1 MSTKGKA
8 VSPARALFGRYLR
21 LSGVDWKTYTLL
33 LKAFADRRGVRLTYD
48 RGELEI
54 MSPTFEHD
62 NDAYMLGRFVDAL
75 TEELGLP
82 IKGGRSTT
90 FRRKKKQRGLEPDNC
105 FWIANEAKIRGLRQ
119 IDLRIHPPPDLA
131 IEVDVTHQSINRM
144 RIYAALGVPEVWR
157 LSGDVLAFHVLGTN
171 NRYTEAA
178 QSRAVPLV
186 APADLTAFLPLRAT
200 LDDNEVVRRF
210 RDWVRQRR
218 AVAPPGGTP

>member
-1 MSTKGKA
+1 MGKA
-8 VSPARALFGRYLR
+8 ITSSGSCLR
-21 LSGVDWKTYTLL
+21 LYGVDWREYTRM
-33 LKAFADRRGVRLTYD
+33 LKAFADQRGVRLTYD

-62 NDAYMLGRFVDAL
+62 NDAYILGRFVDVL

-105 FWIANEAKIRGLRQ
+105 YWIAHEAQVRGLRR

-144 RIYAALGVPEVWR
+144 RIYANLGVPEV
-157 LSGDVLAFHVLGTN
+157 
-171 NRYTEAA
+171 
-178 QSRAVPLV
+178 
-186 APADLTAFLPLRAT
+186 
-200 LDDNEVVRRF
+200 
-210 RDWVRQRR
+210 
-218 AVAPPGGTP
+218 